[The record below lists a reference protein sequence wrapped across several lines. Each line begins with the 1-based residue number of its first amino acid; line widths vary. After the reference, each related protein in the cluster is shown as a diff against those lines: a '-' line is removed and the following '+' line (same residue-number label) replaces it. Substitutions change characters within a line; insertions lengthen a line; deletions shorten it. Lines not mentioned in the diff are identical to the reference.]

1 MSGLVRFRIGKSWRD
16 RAWLGVVGLGSAR
29 HGKESDVKQLAT
41 TGLRTVEASHVCCG
55 KPGFGPAGSGM
66 SRQGWLWH
74 GELRLSWRQV

>member
-41 TGLRTVEASHVCCG
+41 TGLRTIEASHVCS
-55 KPGFGPAGSGM
+55 GSGGAGYG
-66 SRQGWLWH
+66 SARC
-74 GELRLSWRQV
+74 GEARPARAW